1 MTFRTRHLAT
11 GILAA
16 ALMLAPVACSDD
28 DGDDAGSV
36 VNQDE
41 TTTTLAE
48 DIDEEP
54 EGTDGPDGIG
64 TDEGTDGTDVTTETV
79 VTPPEAVAFCD
90 KLESMSDA
98 DPEGLEEIRDTF
110 GELDDVV
117 PDEIREPYDSL
128 MNTLSSVSSEEEL
141 DQNEQAADDLMVVAG
156 YAMSNCNM

>member
-36 VNQDE
+36 VNQEE
-41 TTTTLAE
+41 TTTTPAE
-48 DIDEEP
+48 GVDEE
-54 EGTDGPDGIG
+54 TDGPDGIG
-64 TDEGTDGTDVTTETV
+64 TDEGTDGTDGTDVTTETV
-79 VTPPEAVAFCD
+79 VTPPEAVPFCD

-128 MNTLSSVSSEEEL
+128 MDTLNSVSSEEEL
-141 DQNEQAADDLMVVAG
+141 DENEQAADDLMVVAG